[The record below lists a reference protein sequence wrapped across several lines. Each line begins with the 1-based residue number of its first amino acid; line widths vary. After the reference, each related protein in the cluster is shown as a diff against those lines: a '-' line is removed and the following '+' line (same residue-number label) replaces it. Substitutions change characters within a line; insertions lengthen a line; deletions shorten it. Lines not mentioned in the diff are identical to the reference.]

1 MFKLNLA
8 GLDFLNY
15 SIVTQINSD
24 KNDISLFNYSYFPDS
39 KSKLANTAIM
49 YLILVNYMVISLI
62 GSGLNKILVAKVS
75 RVADSQRSQLYQGHK
90 KN

>member
-39 KSKLANTAIM
+39 KLKLANTAIM
-49 YLILVNYMVISLI
+49 YLILVN
-62 GSGLNKILVAKVS
+62 
-75 RVADSQRSQLYQGHK
+75 
-90 KN
+90 